1 VVRPNYKLPRSVS
14 SFWRD
19 LSISAIIAGFVAVL
33 VGFTSSAAIVFAAA
47 KALNATTL
55 QTASW
60 MWALGLGMGLTCI
73 GLSLAY
79 RQPILTAWSTPGAA
93 LIATG
98 SAGISLQEAT
108 GAFLV
113 CAALIIFFGFS
124 GWFERLMSKVPV
136 ALASALLA
144 GVLVKFVL
152 QAFSSIKTQPIL
164 AIAMMLAYLLSKRL
178 VARYAVPIALLVGL
192 IVAFALGLVAYPE
205 QPALGLALQM
215 ASPVWVMPEFSWQ
228 AVIGLGV
235 PMFIVTMAS
244 QNIPGVATLRVCGYD
259 APVSPLIG
267 WTGVAS
273 AVLAPF
279 GCYALNLAAITAA
292 ICMSEQADQDP
303 KRRYTASVMAG
314 VFYCIIGLLAGVV
327 TLVFSALPAELIAV
341 IAGLALLATLGNGL
355 AMALKDESVREP
367 ALICFAVTA
376 SGLTIMGIGSA
387 FWGLVAGLAA
397 TLLIRPKTVV

>member
-1 VVRPNYKLPRSVS
+1 VS

-19 LSISAIIAGFVAVL
+19 LSISATIAGFVAVL

-47 KALNATTL
+47 KALNATNA

-79 RQPILTAWSTPGAA
+79 KQPILTAWSTPGAA

-98 SAGISLQEAT
+98 SAGISLPEAT

-113 CAALIIFFGFS
+113 CAGLIIFFGFS

-136 ALASALLA
+136 ALAAALLA

-152 QAFSSIKTQPIL
+152 QAFSSIKTQPVL
-164 AIAMMLAYLLSKRL
+164 AIAMMVAYLLSKRWL
-178 VARYAVPIALLVGL
+178 PRYALPMALLVGL
-192 IVAFALGLVAYPE
+192 VLAFALGVVAYPE
-205 QPALGLALQM
+205 QQVLEQAFQM
-215 ASPVWVMPEFSWQ
+215 ATPVWVMPEFSWQ
-228 AVIGLGV
+228 AVIGLGL

-244 QNIPGVATLRVCGYD
+244 QNIPGVSTLRACGYD
-259 APVSPLIG
+259 APASPLVG
-267 WTGVAS
+267 WTGIAS
-273 AVLAPF
+273 AALAPF

-292 ICMSEQADQDP
+292 ICMSEQADENP
-303 KRRYTASVMAG
+303 NRRYTASVMAG

-327 TLVFSALPAELIAV
+327 TLVFSALPSELIAV

-355 AMALKDESVREP
+355 ATALKNDSAREP
-367 ALICFAVTA
+367 ALICFAMTA
-376 SGLTIMGIGSA
+376 SGLSIMGIGSA
-387 FWGLVAGLAA
+387 FWGLVAGLVA
-397 TLLIRPKTVV
+397 TLLIRSKTVV

>member
-1 VVRPNYKLPRSVS
+1 VS

-19 LSISAIIAGFVAVL
+19 LSISATIAGFVAVL

-47 KALNATTL
+47 KALNATNA

-79 RQPILTAWSTPGAA
+79 KQPILTAWSTPGAA

-98 SAGISLQEAT
+98 SAGISLPEAT

-113 CAALIIFFGFS
+113 CAGLIIFFGFS

-136 ALASALLA
+136 ALAAALLA

-152 QAFSSIKTQPIL
+152 QAFSSIKTQPVL
-164 AIAMMLAYLLSKRL
+164 AIAMMVAYLFSKRWL
-178 VARYAVPIALLVGL
+178 PRYAVPMALLVGL
-192 IVAFALGLVAYPE
+192 VLAFALGVVAHPE
-205 QPALGLALQM
+205 QQALEQAFQM

-244 QNIPGVATLRVCGYD
+244 QNIPGVATLRACGYD
-259 APVSPLIG
+259 APVSPLVG
-267 WTGVAS
+267 WTGVTS
-273 AVLAPF
+273 AALAPF

-292 ICMSEQADQDP
+292 ICMSEQADENP
-303 KRRYTASVMAG
+303 NRRYTASVMAG

-327 TLVFSALPAELIAV
+327 TLVFSTLPSELIAV

-355 AMALKDESVREP
+355 ATALKDDSAREP
-367 ALICFAVTA
+367 ALICFAMTA
-376 SGLTIMGIGSA
+376 SGLSIMGIGSA
-387 FWGLVAGLAA
+387 FWGLVAGLVA

>member
-1 VVRPNYKLPRSVS
+1 VG

-19 LSISAIIAGFVAVL
+19 LSISATIAGFVAVL

-47 KALNATTL
+47 KALNATTA

-79 RQPILTAWSTPGAA
+79 KQPILTAWSTPGAA

-98 SAGISLQEAT
+98 SAGISLPEAT

-113 CAALIIFFGFS
+113 CATLIIFFGFS
-124 GWFERLMSKVPV
+124 GWFERLMAKVPV

-164 AIAMMLAYLLSKRL
+164 AIVMMIVYLLSKRWL
-178 VARYAVPIALLVGL
+178 PRYAVPMALL
-192 IVAFALGLVAYPE
+192 LGLVVAFSLGLVTYPE
-205 QPALGLALQM
+205 QQPLGQAFQM
-215 ASPVWVMPEFSWQ
+215 ATPVWVMPEFSWQ

-244 QNIPGVATLRVCGYD
+244 QNIPGVATLRACGYD
-259 APVSPLIG
+259 APVSPLVG
-267 WTGVAS
+267 W
-273 AVLAPF
+273 LAPF

-292 ICMSEQADQDP
+292 ICMSEQADENP
-303 KRRYTASVMAG
+303 NRRYTASVMAG

-327 TLVFSALPAELIAV
+327 TLVFSALPSELIAV

-355 AMALKDESVREP
+355 ATSLKDDSAREP
-367 ALICFAVTA
+367 ALICFAMTA
-376 SGLTIMGIGSA
+376 SGLSILGIGSA
-387 FWGLVAGLAA
+387 FWGLVAGLVA
-397 TLLIRPKTVV
+397 TILSRPKRML